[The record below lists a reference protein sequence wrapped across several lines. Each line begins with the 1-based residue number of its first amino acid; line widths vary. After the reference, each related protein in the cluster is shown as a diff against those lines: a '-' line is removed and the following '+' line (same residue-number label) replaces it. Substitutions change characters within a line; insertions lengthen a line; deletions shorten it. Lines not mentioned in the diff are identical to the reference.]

1 MQLPEPQ
8 PIVESDA
15 PATHP
20 VELAYKRWWV
30 DQTPEN
36 LNTVV
41 KELAPVV
48 SYKMVSMGVA
58 DNPSMK
64 HQAKLYA
71 ADAVRKFDP
80 MSGANLQTWTRSQL
94 QSMHRF
100 KRENQGPIK
109 IPDRA
114 ALDAWTLEKSSRDYI
129 DKHGVEPD
137 TKELADHSG
146 ISVKRIAAV
155 RKATR
160 PIAADSQM
168 YDDGQT
174 PVDFL
179 GEALDYVYDDADR
192 IDRMI
197 IEHTTGYGGRQALP
211 KNEVARILGIS
222 PAQVT
227 RRAQRISDAVQ
238 QMEAGLHQTHA

>member
-1 MQLPEPQ
+1 MQAPTSQ
-8 PIVESDA
+8 PIVEPDA
-15 PATHP
+15 PPSHP
-20 VELAYKRWWV
+20 VDLAYKRWWV
-30 DQTPEN
+30 DKSPEN
-36 LNTVV
+36 LNHVV

-48 SYKMVSMGVA
+48 SYKMMSMGVS
-58 DNPSMK
+58 DNPQMK

-80 MSGANLQTWTRSQL
+80 LSGANLQTWTRSQL

-100 KRENQGPIK
+100 KRENQGPVK

-114 ALDAWTLEKSSRDYI
+114 ALDAWTLEKASRDFI
-129 DKHGVEPD
+129 DQNGVEPD

-146 ISVKRIAAV
+146 ISVKRIALV

-160 PIAADSQM
+160 PIASDSQM
-168 YDDGQT
+168 YDDGQS

-192 IDRMI
+192 TDRMI
-197 IEHTTGYGGRQALP
+197 IEHTTGYGGRPALP
-211 KNEVARILGIS
+211 KNEVARLMGIS

-238 QMEAGLHQTHA
+238 AMEAGLHQTHA